1 MCVCG
6 GGGCRG
12 EGRGRRR
19 GGGGWILAQT
29 DQGEIEIFT
38 SVESINTSADS
49 AVPASPSLRVC
60 IGTYTLIDVQ
70 IKKIKKS
77 MFTFRDEKT

>member
-6 GGGCRG
+6 CVGVGGKGW
-12 EGRGRRR
+12 E
-19 GGGGWILAQT
+19 GGGGGGILAQT

-38 SVESINTSADS
+38 SFESINTSADS

-60 IGTYTLIDVQ
+60 IGTYTLIDAQ
-70 IKKIKKS
+70 IKKI
-77 MFTFRDEKT
+77 